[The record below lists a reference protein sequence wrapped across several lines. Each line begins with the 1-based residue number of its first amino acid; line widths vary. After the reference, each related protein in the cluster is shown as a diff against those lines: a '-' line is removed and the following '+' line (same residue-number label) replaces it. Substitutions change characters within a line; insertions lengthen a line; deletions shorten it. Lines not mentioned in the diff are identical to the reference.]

1 MKEPEH
7 GIHNHSVTVVQTCAM
22 QMSDAGNNDTTG
34 FLNVSNGV
42 HSVGEVNGTSSPNT
56 LADYDSEISCT
67 DNTTKTAAGG
77 AGMKTTA
84 LKYGD
89 KVTCT
94 ITNHRKAR
102 LEVVKKLD
110 PAADNGTFNLQIDS
124 ATKKAEAGHN
134 DTTGFLNVADGVPFV
149 GEVNGTSSP
158 NTLADYDSEISCTD
172 NTT

>member
-67 DNTTKTAAGG
+67 DNTTNTPAGG
-77 AGMKTTA
+77 TSLRTEAQTYG
-84 LKYGD
+84 LKAHSA
-89 KVTCT
+89 
-94 ITNHRKAR
+94 IANHRKAR
-102 LEVVKKLD
+102 MEDVKKLD
-110 PAADNGTFNLQIDS
+110 PAADNGTFN
-124 ATKKAEAGHN
+124 
-134 DTTGFLNVADGVPFV
+134 
-149 GEVNGTSSP
+149 
-158 NTLADYDSEISCTD
+158 
-172 NTT
+172 